1 VGAQAG
7 PREHPAHVHCEEND
21 VTVADTPLTA
31 PAPARLARAFRTLGL
46 IGFWVQFVLLIAVV
60 LLGIWTFSVTGARA
74 GAANV
79 LAFLGLALP
88 VFTTFWCWRY
98 ATLGRAMAGAEAPPH
113 APARAAWIGVWAG
126 TAGVVVS
133 VLSLFGAAFALVL
146 VMLANPQVGIQISP
160 ATAGASAYTVS
171 AVDALSILSLLL
183 MLTAEL
189 LVVAISL
196 RLVFLA
202 AAVARESGR

>member
-1 VGAQAG
+1 
-7 PREHPAHVHCEEND
+7 
-21 VTVADTPLTA
+21 VTAADINSA
-31 PAPARLARAFRTLGL
+31 ADHSGRIARAFLLLGRT
-46 IGFWVQFVLLIAVV
+46 GFWVQFVLLIAVV

-88 VFTTFWCWRY
+88 LFTTFWCWRY
-98 ATLGRAMAGAEAPPH
+98 AQMGRAMATSGTLPAAPT
-113 APARAAWIGVWAG
+113 RTAWIGVWAG

-133 VLSLFGAAFALVL
+133 VLSLFGAAFALVV
-146 VMLANPQVGIQISP
+146 VMLANPQVGIQLSP

-183 MLTAEL
+183 MLSAEL

-196 RLVFLA
+196 RLVFLIA
-202 AAVARESGR
+202 AAARGTPG

>member
-1 VGAQAG
+1 MTDAASS
-7 PREHPAHVHCEEND
+7 PPEHSSE
-21 VTVADTPLTA
+21 
-31 PAPARLARAFRTLGL
+31 RLSRAFLAFGR

-98 ATLGRAMAGAEAPPH
+98 AQLGRALSASDARSA

-126 TAGVVVS
+126 AAGVVVS

-196 RLVFLA
+196 RLVFLIA
-202 AAVARESGR
+202 SVARESGR